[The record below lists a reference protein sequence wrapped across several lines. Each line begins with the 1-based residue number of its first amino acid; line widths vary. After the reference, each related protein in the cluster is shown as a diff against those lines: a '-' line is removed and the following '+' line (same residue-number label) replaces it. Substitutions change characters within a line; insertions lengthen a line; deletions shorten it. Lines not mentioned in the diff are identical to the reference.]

1 MRRLRIPIATIAG
14 IAFDLVQH
22 RVNPARERIVVVL
35 HDVVRALPVVG
46 EGGGDCVLV
55 ELAHARTI
63 DQVGVWG
70 QAKSAFNLIPRL
82 WYDSN
87 EGMFALYDVEV
98 QAQNRRCF
106 MNELDQLKTRLRQ
119 FAEERDWDQFHSPKN
134 LSMALIAEAA
144 ELVEHFQWLTE
155 AQSASLSPDKLKK
168 VEEELADILIY
179 LVRAADK
186 LGVNLIDA
194 ARNKIEVNEQKY
206 PADKA
211 KGSAKK
217 YTEY

>member
-1 MRRLRIPIATIAG
+1 
-14 IAFDLVQH
+14 
-22 RVNPARERIVVVL
+22 
-35 HDVVRALPVVG
+35 
-46 EGGGDCVLV
+46 
-55 ELAHARTI
+55 
-63 DQVGVWG
+63 
-70 QAKSAFNLIPRL
+70 
-82 WYDSN
+82 
-87 EGMFALYDVEV
+87 
-98 QAQNRRCF
+98 

-186 LGVNLIDA
+186 LGINLIEA
-194 ARNKIEVNEQKY
+194 AKNKIEVNEQKY